1 MQESRLFKIVYYLLN
16 RGQVTAAELAEKYEV
31 SVRTI
36 YRDIDALSGAG
47 IPVYAETGRNG
58 GISLLDGFVLDRAI
72 LSEKERADILAALQ
86 SLSATGNTCDRATLD
101 KLSALFRTSFDN
113 WYEVDFSRWGE
124 ITQDNE
130 KFEVL
135 RSAVLCHKCVRISY
149 VGAYKAE
156 SSRKIHPLKLLYKSR
171 SWYVKAYCAE
181 KKDFRLFKLSRIIR
195 WELLEEEFVPVPYP
209 DSLEGKNAPGWE
221 IPPVVLRF
229 AREAAYRVYDEF
241 DRNHIEEQEN
251 GDLLVTAHMP
261 QDAWL
266 TGFLLSFGAQ
276 VQVVSPVYLRDIL
289 AAQAREIYEKN
300 RGEDPFPA
308 DKDTGRA

>member
-16 RGQVTAAELAEKYEV
+16 KGQVTAAELAEKFEV

-58 GISLLDGFVLDRAI
+58 GISLLDNFVLDRTI
-72 LSEKERADILAALQ
+72 LSERERRDILGALQ
-86 SLSATGNTCDRATLD
+86 SLAATGNTCDKATLD
-101 KLSALFRTSFDN
+101 KLSAIFQLSSNN

-124 ITQDNE
+124 HTRDND

-135 RSAVLCHKCVRISY
+135 KRAVICHKCVMISY
-149 VGAYKAE
+149 VGACKAE
-156 SSRKIHPLKLLYKSR
+156 SSRIIHPLKLLYKSR
-171 SWYVKAYCAE
+171 AWYVKAYCTE
-181 KKDFRLFKLSRIIR
+181 KKDFRVFKLSRIIG
-195 WELLEEEFVPVPYP
+195 WKLLEEEFTPISYP
-209 DSLEGKNAPGWE
+209 EPPEEETASEQDSDP
-221 IPPVVLRF
+221 IVLRF
-229 AREAAYRVYDEF
+229 PRELAYRVYDEF
-241 DRNHIEEQEN
+241 DIKQVRQQEN
-251 GDLLVTAHMP
+251 GDLLVTATMP

-276 VQVVSPVYLRDIL
+276 VEVVSPLYLRDVL

-300 RGEDPFPA
+300 SSGE
-308 DKDTGRA
+308 K

>member
-1 MQESRLFKIVYYLLN
+1 M
-16 RGQVTAAELAEKYEV
+16 
-31 SVRTI
+31 
-36 YRDIDALSGAG
+36 
-47 IPVYAETGRNG
+47 
-58 GISLLDGFVLDRAI
+58 LDRAI

-86 SLSATGNTCDRATLD
+86 SLSATGNTCDRATLE

-171 SWYVKAYCAE
+171 SWYVKAYCTE

>member
-16 RGQVTAAELAEKYEV
+16 KGQVTAAELAEKFEV

-58 GISLLDGFVLDRAI
+58 GISLLDNFVLDRTI
-72 LSEKERADILAALQ
+72 LSERERRDILGALQ
-86 SLSATGNTCDRATLD
+86 SLAATGNTCDKATLD
-101 KLSALFRTSFDN
+101 KLSAIFQLSSNN

-124 ITQDNE
+124 HTQDND

-135 RSAVLCHKCVRISY
+135 KRAVICHKCVMISY

-156 SSRKIHPLKLLYKSR
+156 SSRIIHPLKLLYKSR
-171 SWYVKAYCAE
+171 AWYVKAYCTE
-181 KKDFRLFKLSRIIR
+181 KKDFRVFKLSRIIE
-195 WELLEEEFVPVPYP
+195 WKLLEEEFTPISYP
-209 DSLEGKNAPGWE
+209 EPPEEDTASEQDSDP
-221 IPPVVLRF
+221 IVLRF
-229 AREAAYRVYDEF
+229 PKELAYRVYDEF
-241 DRNHIEEQEN
+241 DIKQVQEQEN
-251 GDLLVTAHMP
+251 GDLLVTATMP

-276 VQVVSPVYLRDIL
+276 VDVVSPLYLRDVL

-300 RGEDPFPA
+300 SSGE
-308 DKDTGRA
+308 K

>member
-16 RGQVTAAELAEKYEV
+16 KGQVTAAELAEKFEV

-58 GISLLDGFVLDRAI
+58 GISLLDNFVLDRTI
-72 LSEKERADILAALQ
+72 LSERERRDILGALQ
-86 SLSATGNTCDRATLD
+86 SLAATGNTCDKATLD
-101 KLSALFRTSFDN
+101 KLSAIFQLSSNN

-124 ITQDNE
+124 HTRDND

-135 RSAVLCHKCVRISY
+135 KRAVICHKCVMISY

-156 SSRKIHPLKLLYKSR
+156 SSRIIHPLKLLYKSR
-171 SWYVKAYCAE
+171 AWYVKAYCTE
-181 KKDFRLFKLSRIIR
+181 KKDFRVFKLSRIIG
-195 WELLEEEFVPVPYP
+195 WKLLEEEFTPISYP
-209 DSLEGKNAPGWE
+209 EPPEEETASEQDSDP
-221 IPPVVLRF
+221 IVLRF
-229 AREAAYRVYDEF
+229 PKELAYRVYDEF
-241 DRNHIEEQEN
+241 DIKQVRQQEN
-251 GDLLVTAHMP
+251 GDLLVTATMP

-276 VQVVSPVYLRDIL
+276 VDVVSPLYLRDVL

-300 RGEDPFPA
+300 SSGE
-308 DKDTGRA
+308 K

>member
-16 RGQVTAAELAEKYEV
+16 KGQVTAAELAEKFEV

-58 GISLLDGFVLDRAI
+58 GISLLDNFVLDRTI
-72 LSEKERADILAALQ
+72 LSERERRDILGALQ
-86 SLSATGNTCDRATLD
+86 SLAATGNTFDEATLD
-101 KLSALFRTSFDN
+101 KLSAIFQLSSNN

-124 ITQDNE
+124 HTQDND
-130 KFEVL
+130 KFEAL
-135 RSAVLCHKCVRISY
+135 KRAVICHKCVMISY

-156 SSRKIHPLKLLYKSR
+156 SSRIIHPLKLLYKSR
-171 SWYVKAYCAE
+171 AWYVKAYCTE
-181 KKDFRLFKLSRIIR
+181 KKDFRVFKLIRIIG
-195 WELLEEEFVPVPYP
+195 WKLLEEEFTPVSYP
-209 DSLEGKNAPGWE
+209 EPPEEETVSEQDSDP
-221 IPPVVLRF
+221 IILRF
-229 AREAAYRVYDEF
+229 PKEVAYRVYDEF
-241 DRNHIEEQEN
+241 DIGQVRQQEN
-251 GDLLVTAHMP
+251 GDLLVSATMP

-276 VQVVSPVYLRDIL
+276 VEVVSPLYLRDIL

-300 RGEDPFPA
+300 SSGE
-308 DKDTGRA
+308 K